1 MNENIK
7 KIIKASV
14 PVIIGAILEVIINN
28 LFDTIGWLWIA
39 VGGAISLFFFIVYV
53 FPNFLR
59 SFDKGRQRGI
69 VLFSLSSFVV
79 IGLMTWEQALGPSI
93 SKQLIDQSQV
103 QILIR
108 SQRWITYDP
117 LDFNPYSGTTS
128 GREAINQELGW
139 LKEAGFTGVIT
150 FSSRDSFQI
159 IPQLAKRYDLKV
171 IMGIWDPTD
180 KQEIQ
185 QAIEAKDFV
194 DAYSVGHDGLGVR
207 YSYNQLVGSMQFVRF
222 RTKLPV
228 STTEKIGQYVS
239 DPRLLEI
246 GDWVFPDTH
255 VSVQEQDTTGGYQYF
270 ADAIR
275 DSLETISMAKVINDM
290 EERDG
295 KPILLKMITYPMD
308 GISNASY
315 AEQSK
320 FFIAILDGRRNVIPN
335 IPPDVSISV
344 HSAFD
349 SPWKTTWPFYE
360 WDAYTGLFDNT
371 GTARPAVNEI
381 IQRLP

>member
-1 MNENIK
+1 MKDNIK
-7 KIIKASV
+7 KIIIVSV
-14 PVIIGAILEVIINN
+14 PGIIGVILEVIVKN
-28 LFDTIGWLWIA
+28 LFDTISWLWIA
-39 VGGAISLFFFIVYV
+39 VGVAISLFIFIVYA

-59 SFDKGRQRGI
+59 SFDRGRRTGI
-69 VLFSLSSFVV
+69 VLLSLSSFFVL
-79 IGLMTWEQALGPSI
+79 GLMTWEQSLGPKI
-93 SKQLIDQSQV
+93 SEQLIDQDQM
-103 QILIR
+103 QILIH

-117 LDFNPYSGTTS
+117 LHFNPYSGTTS
-128 GREAINQELGW
+128 DQDAIDQELGW
-139 LKEAGFTGVIT
+139 LSDASFTGVIT
-150 FSSRDSFQI
+150 FSSRDTFQI
-159 IPQLAKRYDLKV
+159 IPELAKRHGLKV
-171 IMGIWDPTD
+171 IMGVWNPTD
-180 KQEIQ
+180 KKEVQ
-185 QAIEAKDFV
+185 QAIAVKDFV
-194 DAYSVGHDGLGVR
+194 DAYTIGHDGLGVR
-207 YSYNQLVGSMQFVRF
+207 YSYNQLVNTMQFVRF
-222 RTKLPV
+222 RTRLPV
-228 STTEKIGQYVS
+228 STTEKIGQYIS

-246 GDWVFPDTH
+246 GDWVFPDAH
-255 VSVQEQDTTGGYQYF
+255 VSGKQKDTAGGYQYY

-275 DSLETISMAKVINDM
+275 DSQETISMAKLINGM

-315 AEQSK
+315 AEQTN
-320 FFIAILDGRRNVIPN
+320 FFIQILDRRPDVIPD

-371 GTARPAVNEI
+371 GAPRPVVTEI